1 MKQFDMTHQRVS
13 PTHDEAK
20 KNCFRKR
27 NVQVYVQL
35 YSYRIPLQNN
45 QSAMTHTVA
54 VSFKDSSA
62 VNYNPLPVHCLLS
75 CL

>member
-20 KNCFRKR
+20 KNCFRK
-27 NVQVYVQL
+27 L
-35 YSYRIPLQNN
+35 YSYKIPLRTN

-54 VSFKDSSA
+54 VSSKDSSA